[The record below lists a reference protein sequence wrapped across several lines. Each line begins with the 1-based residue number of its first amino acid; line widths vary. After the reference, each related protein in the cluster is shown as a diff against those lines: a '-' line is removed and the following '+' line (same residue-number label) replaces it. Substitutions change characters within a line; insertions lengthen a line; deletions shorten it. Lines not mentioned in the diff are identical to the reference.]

1 MKKTLEDLLI
11 IQIKNKNIAEA
22 KALIE
27 KGADIHYLNDLPLAL
42 SASLGLDELFHYLI
56 DNKANA
62 LAMKSRSLKISAQKG
77 NIDLVDYLINQ
88 GLNKKIA
95 QENGNERTISFLIKK
110 ELKEK
115 LEKKLHSLPDLPF
128 EIEKIKKI

>member
-11 IQIKNKNIAEA
+11 IQIKNKNISEA
-22 KALIE
+22 KILIE

-56 DNKANA
+56 EHKANA
-62 LAMKSRSLKISAQKG
+62 LAMRSRSLKISAQKG
-77 NIDLVDYLINQ
+77 NIDLVDYLLNQ

-95 QENGNERTISFLIKK
+95 QQNGNERTISFLVKK

-115 LEKKLHSLPDLPF
+115 LEQKLQSLPC
-128 EIEKIKKI
+128 EIEKVKKI

>member
-11 IQIKNKNIAEA
+11 VQIKNRNIKEA
-22 KALIE
+22 IKLVE
-27 KGADIHYLNDLPLAL
+27 KGANIHYLNDLPLAL

-56 DNKANA
+56 EKNANA
-62 LAMKSRSLKISAQKG
+62 TAMKSRALKISAQEG

-95 QENGNERTISFLIKK
+95 QDNGDERIQSFLVKK
-110 ELKEK
+110 DLKEK
-115 LEKKLHSLPDLPF
+115 LENKLKSLPCD
-128 EIEKIKKI
+128 IEKIKKI